1 MEQTSVLKKH
11 QKDFLGL
18 VLGEPYLL
26 KRFYWTG
33 GTVLSEFYLRHR
45 ESQDLDFFSEKE
57 EIHLPSIN
65 KFIGV
70 AGLKLRAKKI
80 THRRFLGLH
89 TYLLTLPTAKLK
101 VDFSHYPFP
110 RIDRRKKW
118 MGLEIDSL
126 EDIAANKI
134 QTLSTN
140 PRERDFVDLYF
151 ILKRRGFSLNK
162 LVLSAKA
169 KFDWH
174 LDPLQLGQVFTQVV
188 AVKDVPKML
197 IPFDRKEMENFFL
210 RLAKSLEK
218 EIFKK

>member
-45 ESQDLDFFSEKE
+45 ESQDLDFFSENE
-57 EIHLPSIN
+57 EIHLPSVN

-70 AGLKLRAKKI
+70 AGSKLRAKKI

-89 TYLLTLPTAKLK
+89 TYLLTLPRAKLK
-101 VDFSHYPFP
+101 VDFSYYPFP

-118 MGLEIDSL
+118 RGLEIDSL

-151 ILKRRGFSLNK
+151 IFKRKGFSLNK
-162 LVLSAKA
+162 LVLLAKA
-169 KFDWH
+169 KFDWQ
-174 LDPLQLGQVFTQVV
+174 LDPIQLGQVFTQVV

-210 RLAKSLEK
+210 KQAKDLEK